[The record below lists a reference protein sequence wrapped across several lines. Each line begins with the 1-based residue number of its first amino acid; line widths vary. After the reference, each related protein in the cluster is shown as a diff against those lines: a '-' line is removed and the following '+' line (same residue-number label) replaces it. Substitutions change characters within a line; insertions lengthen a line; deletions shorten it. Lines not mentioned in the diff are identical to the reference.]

1 MIIRSNTHISISQQF
16 SYIAYNELDH
26 YIHLKNKMDDFLNP
40 DYSYD
45 GLHLNGD
52 GYKKW
57 ADAIQHLVK

>member
-1 MIIRSNTHISISQQF
+1 
-16 SYIAYNELDH
+16 
-26 YIHLKNKMDDFLNP
+26 MDDFLNP